1 VAHETERVAVVAG
14 RSPSDSSFP
23 LKDVATVSS
32 YHARALQLTEEIF
45 KELENRHTSD
55 STVALP
61 FESVTGGPVVQS
73 TMTPEYFEA
82 FNEILEIQK
91 NLLRFVNKHL
101 S

>member
-1 VAHETERVAVVAG
+1 M
-14 RSPSDSSFP
+14 
-23 LKDVATVSS
+23 SS
-32 YHARALQLTEEIF
+32 YHARALKLTEEMF
-45 KELENRHTSD
+45 TELENRHTSD

-82 FNEILEIQK
+82 FNGLLEIQK

>member
-1 VAHETERVAVVAG
+1 M
-14 RSPSDSSFP
+14 
-23 LKDVATVSS
+23 SS
-32 YHARALQLTEEIF
+32 YHARALKLTEEMF
-45 KELENRHTSD
+45 TELENRH
-55 STVALP
+55 ALP

-82 FNEILEIQK
+82 FNGLLEIQK